1 MTLNVADLVLSRL
14 IAHEVPQKES
24 GAQPQLSDEDRAP
37 DARIRNFF
45 RERLSGSLNESGID
59 VVFDPSGNPTVK
71 TGVTTLYATPSDL
84 IAVSK
89 GMAKHLFS
97 VQNRQ
102 NTAGLLV
109 VATGTIQNHAAV
121 AILKLEHEEGIRVIE
136 VSEKGVRTFN
146 LEYLNSLV
154 LTKRTKV
161 FKVGLFVERKP
172 AYARV
177 SDEQF
182 GRGAHRGVAEFFLRE
197 FLGCKYATAPEV
209 QTDEFLKSAQL
220 FINEDIT
227 DPEKRAR
234 YEQALLAELNS
245 KDDGIRPRQFAN
257 RHIDTAIERKQ
268 FIDRVSTRG
277 LPTDL
282 IPKSLALIGSTI
294 KRIQMTFE
302 NGTTISAHP
311 ELFGEQIKVTKIDNG
326 RTRVEMEDVLKGIKP
341 RA

>member
-24 GAQPQLSDEDRAP
+24 GTHPQLSDEDRAP

-59 VVFDPSGNPTVK
+59 VVFDSSGNPTIK
-71 TGVTTLYATPSDL
+71 TSVATLYATPKDL
-84 IAVSK
+84 VAVSK
-89 GMAKHLFS
+89 EMAKHLFS

-109 VATGTIQNHAAV
+109 VATGTIQNHATV

-136 VSEKGVRTFN
+136 GSEKGVRTFN

-177 SDEQF
+177 SEEQF
-182 GRGAHRGVAEFFLRE
+182 GRGADRGVAEFFLRE
-197 FLGCKYATAPEV
+197 FDSEIQASRDAAVKTRGFEEGSMLVTLDRYYFELTGRAYDSELSFYIVHNLKDLYDEAGRRGFDATIHDFVESQRERLAQRYADYGDDDRANPLLFQPE
-209 QTDEFLKSAQL
+209 
-220 FINEDIT
+220 
-227 DPEKRAR
+227 
-234 YEQALLAELNS
+234 ALM
-245 KDDGIRPRQFAN
+245 I
-257 RHIDTAIERKQ
+257 IERLQANSFAVKEAWERILPLELLEN
-268 FIDRVSTRG
+268 FAG
-277 LPTDL
+277 LW
-282 IPKSLALIGSTI
+282 GVTI
-294 KRIQMTFE
+294 
-302 NGTTISAHP
+302 
-311 ELFGEQIKVTKIDNG
+311 
-326 RTRVEMEDVLKGIKP
+326 
-341 RA
+341 